1 MAIRSCL
8 VAATAA
14 LALTGISAPAWAAG
28 QGGGI
33 VIRAQPGGK
42 NPAFC
47 MPQWSIAN
55 ETGQDI
61 GALLIQLEWRN
72 RAGQVLQPVGEYGT
86 MVDRFKSGLRKD
98 LSMAGFPGACADLQL
113 VVRTYACRNA
123 DAVRMPCPGPVR
135 AEAPGAVRV
144 DLTGAAEG
152 RMKGA
157 VEPR

>member
-14 LALTGISAPAWAAG
+14 LALAGIHAPAWAAG
-28 QGGGI
+28 NAGGI

-61 GALLIQLEWRN
+61 GALLIQ
-72 RAGQVLQPVGEYGT
+72 AGADPEHIVVSCSGQP
-86 MVDRFKSGLRKD
+86 
-98 LSMAGFPGACADLQL
+98 A
-113 VVRTYACRNA
+113 
-123 DAVRMPCPGPVR
+123 
-135 AEAPGAVRV
+135 
-144 DLTGAAEG
+144 
-152 RMKGA
+152 
-157 VEPR
+157 